1 MIPRGKS
8 KKLGPQLLLCLMPLM
23 QGCAS
28 FAEATQI
35 VDPAKWLPTVNVDGN
50 SYCKIA
56 EKRTWHEKD
65 TAATVTGV
73 RKENAKIAKLCKK

>member
-1 MIPRGKS
+1 MIPQGKS
-8 KKLGPQLLLCLMPLM
+8 KRLALLLLLCLMPLL

-28 FAEATQI
+28 FAEATQA

-56 EKRTWHEKD
+56 ERRTWHEKD
-65 TAATVTGV
+65 TPETVTGV
-73 RKENAKIAKLCKK
+73 RKENAKINKLCKK